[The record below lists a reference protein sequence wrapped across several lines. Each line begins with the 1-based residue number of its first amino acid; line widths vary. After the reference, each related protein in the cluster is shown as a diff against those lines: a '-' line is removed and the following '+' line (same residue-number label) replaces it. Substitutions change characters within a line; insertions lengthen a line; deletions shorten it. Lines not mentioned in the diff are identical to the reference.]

1 VKAEEGFDVEAKI
14 LLCSPLFEVSAMRHS
29 SFPPKLRKFV
39 KSVEK
44 KAQAAGKSAVVA
56 RIFGAWSACFVR
68 FCTVNDRS
76 WRESE
81 HVPAFLD
88 YLERRKDVDDTSRI
102 RAAEAMV
109 FLFQEL
115 LKTDLGDVAWHPDRQ
130 PEPESETEEDEASAS
145 EKGNA
150 DGEQSTLLTR
160 LLFHTSLPIN
170 EALELCAGDV
180 DLDAG
185 LIYVSDP
192 MGTPKQIIELPDT
205 LHDPMGR
212 HLQRL
217 REEHGPRYFDAPL
230 FQARALQ
237 GRRGDDEA
245 SEEREEPEHS
255 SPPTADAPDEE
266 DPSDRPASLWGYAEE
281 S

>member
-1 VKAEEGFDVEAKI
+1 
-14 LLCSPLFEVSAMRHS
+14 MHHS
-29 SFPPKLRKFV
+29 SFPPKLQKFV
-39 KSVEK
+39 NSIEK
-44 KAQAAGKSAVVA
+44 NARAAGKSDAVA
-56 RIFGAWSACFVR
+56 RIYGAWSACFVR

-88 YLERRKDVDDTSRI
+88 YLEYRKDVDASSRK
-102 RAAEAMV
+102 RAAESMV
-109 FLFQEL
+109 FLFEEL
-115 LKTDLGDVAWHPDRQ
+115 LKTDLNGAEWHPDRQ
-130 PEPESETEEDEASAS
+130 PEPEAGGGSSDQETSDPDEG
-145 EKGNA
+145 K
-150 DGEQSTLLTR
+150 GEQSTLLTR
-160 LLFHTSLPIN
+160 LLFHTSLPIS

-205 LHDPMGR
+205 LHDPLRR
-212 HLQRL
+212 HLQHL
-217 REEHGPRYFDAPL
+217 REEHGPRYFDVPL

-237 GRRGDDEA
+237 GRVRNDSR
-245 SEEREEPEHS
+245 SEEEEPEQSTES
-255 SPPTADAPDEE
+255 SSQPVAAESPEE
-266 DPSDRPASLWGYAEE
+266 EASDRPSSLWGYAEE

>member
-1 VKAEEGFDVEAKI
+1 
-14 LLCSPLFEVSAMRHS
+14 
-29 SFPPKLRKFV
+29 
-39 KSVEK
+39 
-44 KAQAAGKSAVVA
+44 
-56 RIFGAWSACFVR
+56 
-68 FCTVNDRS
+68 
-76 WRESE
+76 
-81 HVPAFLD
+81 VPAFLD

-109 FLFQEL
+109 FLFEEL
-115 LKTDLGDVAWHPDRQ
+115 LKTDLGDVAWHPDRR
-130 PEPESETEEDEASAS
+130 PDAGSEAEADPASAS
-145 EKGNA
+145 EEESEN
-150 DGEQSTLLTR
+150 GEQSTLLTR

-205 LHDPMGR
+205 LHDPMRR

-217 REEHGPRYFDAPL
+217 RKEHGPRYFDAPL

-245 SEEREEPEHS
+245 SEETEEPEQS
-255 SPPTADAPDEE
+255 SASTTDAPDEE
-266 DPSDRPASLWGYAEE
+266 NPSDRPASLWGYAEE